1 MFSPRDFLLL
11 AVSFGSLL
19 TGILA
24 PRVCA
29 PLQPYPV
36 VCMMLLLF
44 LSFLSIRVAQ
54 IWETARQ
61 SPLRIA
67 WFLLFRMILFPVTV
81 ALLFRLIW
89 PAYSLSALLLA
100 GISTGAVAP
109 FFANLLQANMALVLV
124 LVVASSL
131 LVPFTLPPLVAF
143 LFGHS
148 MEIPLL
154 NMMRLLVMVVFIP
167 LAVAE
172 VLKKAAPRAVDLIR
186 GKQFPISLILF
197 AMTNLGV
204 FSKLADFFR
213 QNFLILITSISAAFL
228 LGAIFVA
235 SGILVAWRWELSDQ
249 LASVISLWIMNY
261 ILVIVFSAQFFSPLE
276 PTVAA
281 LYTFPFYAL
290 VIPVRAWRNRRMK
303 TRPSI

>member
-1 MFSPRDFLLL
+1 MFSSRDFLLL

-19 TGILA
+19 TGVLA
-24 PRVCA
+24 PKACA

-36 VCMMLLLF
+36 VFMMLLLF
-44 LSFLSIRVAQ
+44 LSFLSIRISQ
-54 IWETARQ
+54 IWDTARQ
-61 SPLRIA
+61 SPWRIA
-67 WFLLFRMILFPVTV
+67 WFLLFRMILFPVAV
-81 ALLFRLIW
+81 ALLFRLAW

-109 FFANLLQANMALVLV
+109 FFANLLQANMAMVLV
-124 LVVASSL
+124 VVVASSL

-154 NMMRLLVMVVFIP
+154 DMMRLLVMVIFIP
-167 LAVAE
+167 LTAAE

-186 GKQFPISLILF
+186 GKQYPLSLILF
-197 AMTNLGV
+197 AMTNLGI
-204 FSKLADFFR
+204 FSKFADFFR
-213 QNFLILITSISAAFL
+213 QNILILMTAISAAFL
-228 LGAIFVA
+228 IGAISIA
-235 SGILVAWRWELSDQ
+235 AGILVAWRWTLPDQ
-249 LASVISLWIMNY
+249 LASGISLWIMNY

-281 LYTFPFYAL
+281 LYTFPFYAM
-290 VIPVRAWRNRRMK
+290 VIPVRAWRNYRMK
-303 TRPSI
+303 TGSD

>member
-1 MFSPRDFLLL
+1 MFSPKDFLLL

-24 PRVCA
+24 PRACA

-167 LAVAE
+167 LAAAE

-235 SGILVAWRWELSDQ
+235 FGILVAWRWELSDQ

-261 ILVIVFSAQFFSPLE
+261 ILVIVFSARFFSPLE

-281 LYTFPFYAL
+281 LYTFPFYAM

>member
-19 TGILA
+19 TGVLA
-24 PRVCA
+24 PGVCA

-36 VCMMLLLF
+36 VFMMLLLF
-44 LSFLSIRVAQ
+44 LSFLSIRISQ
-54 IWETARQ
+54 IWDTVRQ

-67 WFLLFRMILFPVTV
+67 GFLLFRMILFPVAV

-124 LVVASSL
+124 VVVASSL

-154 NMMRLLVMVVFIP
+154 SMMRLLIMVVFIP
-167 LAVAE
+167 LAAAE

-186 GKQFPISLILF
+186 GKQYPLSLMLF

-204 FSKLADFFR
+204 FSKFADFFR
-213 QNFLILITSISAAFL
+213 QNLLVLMISVSAAFL
-228 LGAIFVA
+228 LGAVFIA
-235 SGILVAWRWELSDQ
+235 SGILAAWRWKLPDQ

-290 VIPVRAWRNRRMK
+290 VIPVRAWRNYKVK
-303 TRPSI
+303 TGAD